1 MGEQLVK
8 GTGII
13 PVIEYIKEKFGEEVY
28 SNILKRLPTEYQET
42 LNDLFDIKWY
52 PLEILSTLYTEISKE
67 IGKGDF
73 KICWEIGRY
82 SAEYGLNK
90 IYKFF
95 LKLGSIKL
103 FINKGPAMYST
114 YYKGSTIKF
123 LKDEEKYLELKIEG
137 IKTSVAHLYSIGGWI
152 EKAGELVGAKNVK
165 VELDT
170 TNAIYKIY
178 YS

>member
-28 SNILKRLPTEYQET
+28 SNILKRLPDEHQEA
-42 LNDLFDIKWY
+42 LNELFDVKWY

-73 KICWEIGRY
+73 KICREIGRY
-82 SAEYGLNK
+82 SAEYGLNR

-95 LKLGSIKL
+95 LKFGSIKL
-103 FINKGPAMYST
+103 FINKGPVLYST
-114 YYKGSTIKF
+114 YYRGSTIKF
-123 LKDEEKYLELKIEG
+123 LKEEENYIELKIDG
-137 IKTSVAHLYSIGGWI
+137 INTSVAHLYSIAGWI
-152 EKAGELVGAKNVK
+152 EKAGELVGAKNVR

-170 TNAIYKIY
+170 INAIYKIY